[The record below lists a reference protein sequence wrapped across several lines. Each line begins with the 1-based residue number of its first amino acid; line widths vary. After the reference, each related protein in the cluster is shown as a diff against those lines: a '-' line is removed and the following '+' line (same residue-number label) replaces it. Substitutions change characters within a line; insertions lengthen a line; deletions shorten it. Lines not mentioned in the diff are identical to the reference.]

1 MQFSRNQILI
11 FSLAV
16 VAIIAGTLLWLNMN
30 KAPQQA
36 QQFYI
41 HDEESFKANTKSYH
55 EIPFSDPR
63 FEFDILLPKDWTAE
77 RLAKGDSLAPNQAIP
92 ENITRYKSPMIG
104 TAQATVT
111 VQAMHLDREISAEN
125 WLKNYVLTNGYSVQ
139 EKIAPLGSK
148 RAGVA
153 YISTFETTSSYT
165 YTAVQINADTIMLAR
180 FEIPLWLKDP
190 LGFVQKKTIDSFR
203 MLLTTD
209 APVETQKPFALADAA
224 GFSYPESW
232 MLRYSTLDNP
242 NNLSAQIYSESP
254 NKKVEGLISFM
265 AIRRTPATSFE
276 NEIKNLKNYFE
287 TTVDIKFKKLLSSDK
302 APASG
307 RFLFSRYETYL
318 TGSIKGNAADR
329 ELRLAALGDKDW
341 YIFVFLLTPPES
353 DNFYTWA
360 SNVATFDLIVKS
372 LR

>member
-1 MQFSRNQILI
+1 MKFSRNQII
-11 FSLAV
+11 TFSLIAL
-16 VAIIAGTLLWLNMN
+16 AIIAGALFWLNRD

-55 EIPFSDPR
+55 EIPFNDPK
-63 FEFDILLPKDWTAE
+63 FEFDIQLPKDWTTE
-77 RLAKGDSLAPNQAIP
+77 RLTKGDALAPNQAIP

-104 TAQATVT
+104 TAQAFVT
-111 VQAMHLDREISAEN
+111 IQAMHLDREISAEN
-125 WLKNYVLTNGYSVQ
+125 WLKNYALTNSYSIQ
-139 EKIAPLGSK
+139 EKITSLGSK

-165 YTAVQINADTIMLAR
+165 YTVVQINGSALMLAR
-180 FEIPLWLKDP
+180 FEIPLWLKDT
-190 LGFVQKKTIDSFR
+190 LSFMQKRTIDSFR

-209 APVETQKPFALADAA
+209 APVEAQKPFALGDAA

-232 MLRYSTLDNP
+232 MLRYSELDNP
-242 NNLSAQIYSESP
+242 NNLSAQIYNETSA
-254 NKKVEGLISFM
+254 KKISGLISFM
-265 AIRRTPATSFE
+265 AIRRSPSTSLE
-276 NEIKNLKNYFE
+276 GEIKNLKNYFE
-287 TTVDIKFKKLLSSDK
+287 TSVDIKFKKMLSSDK
-302 APASG
+302 APASS

-318 TGSIKGNAADR
+318 TGSIKGNTADR

-341 YIFVFLLTPPES
+341 YIFVFLLTPPEA
-353 DNFYTWA
+353 DNLYTWA
-360 SNVATFDLIVKS
+360 SNVATFDLIVRS